1 MQTSDNFR
9 VIYYFQDDYL
19 SYRAKN
25 FRRILIGTGMAK
37 EEYYHL
43 KSSKPK
49 IPKYHMNPLSAFN
62 GGLITNWH
70 NLYWRY
76 FFNNLPYGCF
86 WLTPPVPF

>member
-1 MQTSDNFR
+1 
-9 VIYYFQDDYL
+9 
-19 SYRAKN
+19 
-25 FRRILIGTGMAK
+25 MAK

-43 KSSKPK
+43 KNNKPK

-76 FFNNLPYGCF
+76 FLIICLMVASG
-86 WLTPPVPF
+86 